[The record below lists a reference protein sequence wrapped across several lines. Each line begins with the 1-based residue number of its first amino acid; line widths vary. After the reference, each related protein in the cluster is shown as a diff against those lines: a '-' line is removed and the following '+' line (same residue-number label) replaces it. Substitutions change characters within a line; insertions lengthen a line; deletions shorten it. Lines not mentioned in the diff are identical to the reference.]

1 MSYQQIQIVKDEMKK
16 QFNIDFNTVKDFGP
30 RVLQGH
36 IFYILS
42 RQSSGR
48 NHIKAGVCVEDMVA
62 PEMAIPVP
70 AVSVFCFAPR
80 KVVRAVVS
88 V

>member
-1 MSYQQIQIVKDEMKK
+1 MREMFSTLLAKLALLHTK
-16 QFNIDFNTVKDFGP
+16 IKVVAP
-30 RVLQGH
+30 LCVVPSSCRVTGM
-36 IFYILS
+36 
-42 RQSSGR
+42 
-48 NHIKAGVCVEDMVA
+48 CVEDMVA

>member
-1 MSYQQIQIVKDEMKK
+1 MREMFSTLLAKLALLPTK
-16 QFNIDFNTVKDFGP
+16 FNVVAP
-30 RVLQGH
+30 LCVVP
-36 IFYILS
+36 
-42 RQSSGR
+42 SSCR
-48 NHIKAGVCVEDMVA
+48 MMGVCVEDMVA

-80 KVVRAVVS
+80 EIVRAVVS